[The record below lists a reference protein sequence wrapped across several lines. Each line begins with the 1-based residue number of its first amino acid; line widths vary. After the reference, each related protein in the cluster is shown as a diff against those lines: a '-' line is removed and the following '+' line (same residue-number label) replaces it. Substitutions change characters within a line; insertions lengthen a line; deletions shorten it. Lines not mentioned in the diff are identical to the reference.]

1 MVKGEREKEMVGRK
15 VKWGALGGLDIG
27 PGEGSENNVKDV
39 GKHCM
44 GNDFISFTS
53 KSDAYK

>member
-1 MVKGEREKEMVGRK
+1 MVGGK
-15 VKWGALGGLDIG
+15 VKWGALGGLDRG

-44 GNDFISFTS
+44 PNYFISFT
-53 KSDAYK
+53 